1 MKSKALFILL
11 AILLVTK
18 ISLGQMPIVNGQQP
32 TAKSYGFYAKASA
45 NIAYPIPGII
55 GSVGYEFNKHF
66 AVGVGGGVVSAAF
79 YDICYPLSIEIYGDI
94 TRNNII
100 GKASLCYSI
109 EPLVLLGTNLYYV
122 LPKIGLRTNNCH
134 FYLTVIGFNFGYKIP
149 FRKHQDL

>member
-1 MKSKALFILL
+1 MKLKALFILL

-18 ISLGQMPIVNGQQP
+18 ISLGQMPIANGQQP
-32 TAKSYGFYAKASA
+32 TAKSSGFYAKASA

-66 AVGVGGGVVSAAF
+66 AIGVGGGVVSAAF